1 MSGGLSRLATVV
13 QTTLGWHSDPTVDV
27 LAEAAKRGNSLTVDT
42 LVSIFN
48 RRYAVVT
55 EGGRTLVIWAVHD
68 RVLKRDHYE
77 RMSFENFTML
87 YLNHLL
93 TLKRANKDITKCYA
107 NWWLTSPWR
116 RQYLDGV
123 VFDPSHTNS
132 IPRTLN
138 LWRGWAVQP
147 KQGDWSLMRQHILV
161 VICRGRKHLANYV
174 YKWLAFLAQHPERA
188 AEVAIVLR
196 GLKGTGKGVLGK
208 WILRLCGQHGLHI
221 VNATH
226 LVGRFSGHLR
236 DAVFVFA
243 DEAFFAGDKQH
254 EGVLKGIITENTV
267 MIEAKYRNAV
277 MAPNVLHLLMASN
290 SDWVIPASHDERRYL
305 VLDVADTHKGDTGP
319 GGYFDQLDKQME
331 NGGLDA
337 MLHDLLAV
345 DLTDWHPR
353 MVPDTPEMAEQKLH
367 SLDTLHRWWL
377 DVLARG
383 FVWRSRHGID
393 VFTQWEDFAATELL
407 ARSYTQ
413 WCTDNRIGHPQHRAA
428 LGRFLGRFYKAHR
441 PRGKHIIYEAE
452 SVSHLAPGNPVVW
465 MDRPHGFIIGTIDT
479 ARATFA
485 DKLKLPPS
493 ALPWTI

>member
-1 MSGGLSRLATVV
+1 MSGGLGRLATVV
-13 QTTLGWHSDPTVDV
+13 RPTLGWHSDPTVDV
-27 LAEAAKRGNSLTVDT
+27 LAEAAKHGSSLTLDT

-55 EGGRTLVIWAVHD
+55 EGGRTLVIWATRD

-77 RMSFENFTML
+77 RMAFPEFQRL

-93 TLKRANKDITKCYA
+93 TVQIKGDDVAKSYA
-107 NWWLTSPWR
+107 NWWLTSSLR

-123 VFDPSHTNS
+123 VFNPATTGHIS
-132 IPRTLN
+132 RTLN
-138 LWRGWAVQP
+138 LWRGWAVPP
-147 KQGDWSLMRQHILV
+147 KPGDWSLMREHILV

-196 GLKGTGKGVLGK
+196 GMKGTGKGMFGK

-221 VNATH
+221 IDPEH
-226 LVGRFSGHLR
+226 LVGRFTGHLR
-236 DAVFVFA
+236 DAVFIFA
-243 DEAFFAGDKQH
+243 DEAFFAGDVKH
-254 EGVLKGIITENTV
+254 ERVLKGIITEGSRL
-267 MIEAKYRNAV
+267 IEAKYRTPV

-290 SDWVIPASHDERRYL
+290 SDWVIPATHDERRYL
-305 VLDVADTHKGDTGP
+305 VLDVADAHRNDKA
-319 GGYFDQLDKQME
+319 YFDKLDKQME
-331 NGGLDA
+331 NSGLEA
-337 MLHDLLAV
+337 MLHDLLGV

-383 FVWRSRHGID
+383 FIWRSRHGID
-393 VFTQWEDFAATELL
+393 VFTQWEDFVATELL

-413 WCTDNRIGHPQHRAA
+413 WCTDNRIGHPQHRAG
-428 LGRFLGRFYKAHR
+428 LGRFLGRFYMAHR
-441 PRGKHIIYEAE
+441 PNGKRIVYEAE
-452 SVSHLAPGNPVVW
+452 SVSHRAPGNPVVW
-465 MDRPHGFIIGTIDT
+465 MDRPHGFILGVLDA

-485 DKLKLPPS
+485 DKLKLPPG
-493 ALPWTI
+493 ALPWAAP